1 MKKIIKLSETD
12 LKNIVQRVINEN
24 ERVYG
29 DENIK
34 KLYDKIKDD
43 EAVYLDD
50 TSGDLSGTVVSKIEY
65 VKRMLR
71 TSIQNKDWS
80 KVQNAILYID
90 TMIK

>member
-29 DENIK
+29 HENIK

-80 KVQNAILYID
+80 KVQNAIWYID